1 MYDISLS
8 TEELV
13 IACTESGNDK
23 AWEEFVRR
31 FRKVISTVVWR
42 VARRYGEAS
51 NTVVDDLIQETFLKI
66 CSDNCRLLRD
76 FEPRH
81 PDAFFGMIGVT
92 AANVAHD
99 YFRAKRSDKRG
110 AGVADCELSE
120 VNTIAPDSH
129 RSGAAQIERNILLR
143 EIDSVLISLSSPSA
157 TRDREIFWLRYRQG
171 FTTKAIAAIP
181 SFRLTTK
188 GVESILHRLTCL
200 VRERLVQEGNLAGKP
215 RARAEGI
222 CPEDTLTQGEGQ

>member
-1 MYDISLS
+1 MSDISLS

-31 FRKVISTVVWR
+31 FRKLISSVVWR

-51 NTVVDDLIQETFLKI
+51 STVVDDLIQETYLKI
-66 CSDNCRLLRD
+66 CADNCRLLRD
-76 FEPRH
+76 FQPQH

-99 YFRAKRSDKRG
+99 YCRAKRSDKRG
-110 AGVADCELSE
+110 AGITECELSE
-120 VNTIAPDSH
+120 VEAFVPDSH
-129 RSGAAQIERNILLR
+129 WSGPVHIERNILMR
-143 EIDSVLISLSSPSA
+143 EIDGVLSSLSSPSA

-181 SFRLTTK
+181 SFKLTTK

-200 VRERLVQEGNLAGKP
+200 VRERLVQEENFAGKP
-215 RARAEGI
+215 QARAEGI